1 MATTGSGDWVM
12 LAYRLPRE
20 PSTPRIAL
28 WRRLKR
34 LGVAQV
40 VDGLVALPADRR
52 TREQLEWAAEEI
64 SQVGGF
70 ASLWTARPASAADDR
85 ALRERMTN
93 AVSDD
98 YELVIAA
105 ALAADSKDPA
115 ARRRTLKQL
124 RRTQNAIALRDYFP
138 TPKREEARDAV
149 ERLAQTVEVAQ

>member
-1 MATTGSGDWVM
+1 MTTTGSGEWVM

-34 LGVAQV
+34 LGVVQV

-52 TREQLEWAAEEI
+52 TREQLEWAAEEVN
-64 SQVGGF
+64 QAGGF
-70 ASLWTARPASAADDR
+70 ASLWTAKPAAAADER
-85 ALRERMTN
+85 ALRERMTKS
-93 AVSDD
+93 VSDD

-105 ALAADSKDPA
+105 ARAADAKDPA

-149 ERLAQTVEVAQ
+149 ERLAQTVEVTH

>member
-1 MATTGSGDWVM
+1 MATEWVM

-28 WRRLKR
+28 WRRLKK

-40 VDGLVALPADRR
+40 VDGLVALPGDRR
-52 TREQLEWAAEEI
+52 TREQLEWAAQEVT
-64 SQVGGF
+64 QAGGF
-70 ASLWTARPASAADDR
+70 ASLWTAKAASAGDER
-85 ALRERMTN
+85 ALRERMTK

-105 ALAADSKDPA
+105 ANAADSKDPA
-115 ARRRTLKQL
+115 ARRRALKQL
-124 RRTQNAIALRDYFP
+124 RRTQNAIELRDYFP
-138 TPKREEARDAV
+138 TPKRAEARDAV

>member
-1 MATTGSGDWVM
+1 MTTTGSGEWVM

-34 LGVAQV
+34 LGVVQV

-52 TREQLEWAAEEI
+52 TREQLEWAAEEV
-64 SQVGGF
+64 SQAGGF
-70 ASLWTARPASAADDR
+70 ASLWTAKPAAAADER
-85 ALRERMTN
+85 ALRERMTKS
-93 AVSDD
+93 VSDD

-105 ALAADSKDPA
+105 ARAADAKDPA

-149 ERLAQTVEVAQ
+149 ERLAQTVEVTH